1 MGVMRFMS
9 ADRKNWITQIVEFYE
24 HYQDYIEENECI
36 FDFESNISRYDI
48 EPFHIVTLA
57 CLNQFLHDK
66 DVCPW
71 FSTNNESLYEYLY
84 KDLKLAQYF
93 VGNEN
98 HITSSSNHNV
108 LNLWRIKDTEK
119 DLYASR
125 VESHFKEI
133 LHGKDTS
140 SISLILKESF
150 YNVFDHAQAGN
161 NAFTFVQYKDDIIYV
176 AVSDFGIGI
185 VESVRN
191 AYPTIEDDKAIVKS
205 LEYGFTVRSTERNMG
220 YGMDNM
226 VKSTCKT
233 KIYSDKYLVVCE
245 KNSNFVP
252 KTYEVPFKY
261 PGTLLYFEIDTND
274 LEDEEIIE
282 EFNF

>member
-1 MGVMRFMS
+1 MGVLKFKS
-9 ADRKNWITQIVEFYE
+9 ADRNLWITQIVDFYE
-24 HYQDYIEENECI
+24 NYSKYLEDNECT
-36 FDFESNISRYDI
+36 FDFDSTITKGEI

-66 DVCPW
+66 GVRPYL
-71 FSTNNESLYEYLY
+71 SKSNESLFEYFY
-84 KDLKLAQYF
+84 NDLQLAQYF

-98 HITSSSNHNV
+98 HVSTRDSHEV

-161 NAFTFVQYKDDIIYV
+161 NAFTFVQYKDDIISV